1 MYPYNTKYGR
11 GLYSST
17 YPVSQ
22 KQPDLYLFL
31 YSNDRINNGNLISKK
46 SEMIKAINMKSH
58 VDLERKVTWRW
69 EVEEKGTTMV
79 VVNHF
84 LGFVV
89 PMK

>member
-46 SEMIKAINMKSH
+46 SEMIKAINMKSQTCRPGKKS
-58 VDLERKVTWRW
+58 DMEMGGRG
-69 EVEEKGTTMV
+69 KGD
-79 VVNHF
+79 ND
-84 LGFVV
+84 GGC
-89 PMK
+89 